1 VGYGYQLWKRTS
13 LNVFGKSF
21 IPVMIYPLNQMRE
34 DAQTLAK
41 LCEEQSVGAVLAL
54 DHYTYDCASMG
65 YPNMVDF
72 PLQNNGHF
80 QQAHGLNDTTPK
92 VFWINEQIP
101 IVRPKFERRHWILP
115 ALKSRGY
122 IPRRVALMEVLKD
135 KTWADAI
142 GLPYQVYDVRGPVY
156 LFETKDLTL
165 TNFIEIY
172 LRINLPSN

>member
-1 VGYGYQLWKRTS
+1 
-13 LNVFGKSF
+13 
-21 IPVMIYPLNQMRE
+21 MRE

-80 QQAHGLNDTTPK
+80 QQAQGLNDTTPK
-92 VFWINEQIP
+92 VFWNHEPIP

-115 ALKSRGY
+115 ALKSQGY
-122 IPRRVALMEVLKD
+122 IPRRVAVMEVLKD
-135 KTWADAI
+135 RTWANSV

-165 TNFIEIY
+165 TNFIELY
-172 LRINLPSN
+172 LKISAKSPSQ